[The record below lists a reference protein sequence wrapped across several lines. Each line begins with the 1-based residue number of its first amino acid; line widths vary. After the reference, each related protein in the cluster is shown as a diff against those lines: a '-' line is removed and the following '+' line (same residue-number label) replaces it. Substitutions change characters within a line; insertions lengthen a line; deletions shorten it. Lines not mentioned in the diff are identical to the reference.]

1 MQGGS
6 ITVESEF
13 GRGATF
19 RVTLPIRVE
28 EVADELTG
36 ELMGAA

>member
-6 ITVESEF
+6 ITVESEL
-13 GRGATF
+13 GHGAIF
-19 RVTLPIRVE
+19 RVALPIRVE